1 MVMSGEN
8 WSQSEID
15 ASVRQYL
22 FMLEKEK
29 RGDEFSKAEVNRLL
43 RTDELAARSR
53 GSIEYRMCNISAV
66 MEKEGKA
73 ILGGYKPR
81 KNVGSQVEKMIV
93 SAIHSRTQISEEV
106 ETARNVM
113 RSIFANQTELRNLA
127 PEYNWRGLGNLLGD
141 YGEFICTRYYD
152 LKQAGAGSEG
162 FDAWNTKGRTVQI
175 KTNRSSG
182 TIGFR
187 GEAELFLAIHVD
199 DTASW
204 DEMYYGEFE
213 AVAKIARYSKRDN
226 KFTVTRDKLR
236 ELSFEIAS

>member
-1 MVMSGEN
+1 MRRR
-8 WSQSEID
+8 
-15 ASVRQYL
+15 A
-22 FMLEKEK
+22 
-29 RGDEFSKAEVNRLL
+29 
-43 RTDELAARSR
+43 
-53 GSIEYRMCNISAV
+53 
-66 MEKEGKA
+66 
-73 ILGGYKPR
+73 
-81 KNVGSQVEKMIV
+81 V
-93 SAIHSRTQISEEV
+93 SAIHSRTRIWDEV
-106 ETARNVM
+106 ETARHVM
-113 RSIFANQTELRNLA
+113 RSIFANQAVLRNLA

-152 LKQAGAGSEG
+152 LKQAGAASEG
-162 FDAWNTKGRTVQI
+162 FDAWNAKGKTVQI

-199 DTASW
+199 NTASW
-204 DEMYYGEFE
+204 EEMYYGEFE